1 MINMNYESYQV
12 ELVALEYRRHGF
24 NVEIQTKIQGLEY
37 EFDAVARRDGELV
50 IIEIINK
57 KQSPSAMQRKLQAL
71 QDVADKLPGAKV
83 DFRYIDADSIVLKIN
98 DDYRQQFLSFNLQQT
113 LRMRTPNLPKTG
125 DVTSQFLHLWHLHA
139 TTIRALG
146 VTVGLLKNRGQTDT
160 ILETYNELLRDGII
174 KQPEQ
179 QDGRD
184 VSMDLFE
191 IYENVRVAIQGAS
204 IARTTCDQLRGHVLE
219 VRSQIRAATK
229 FTFAKPHV
237 NKT

>member
-1 MINMNYESYQV
+1 MNYERFQV

-24 NVEIQTKIQGLEY
+24 DVEIQTKIQGLQY
-37 EFDAVARRDGELV
+37 EFDAVARRDRELV

-57 KQSPSAMQRKLQAL
+57 KGNPSARERKLQAL

-83 DFRYIDADSIVLKIN
+83 DFRYIDADSITLKMN
-98 DDYRQQFLSFNLQQT
+98 GDYRQQFSRFNLERILKT
-113 LRMRTPNLPKTG
+113 RVPNFPESG

-146 VTVGLLKNRGQTDT
+146 VTIGLLKSTEQMDT

-174 KQPEQ
+174 KPPEQ

-184 VSMDLFE
+184 ISMDLFE

-204 IARTTCDQLRGHVLE
+204 IDRTTCDQLRRHVLE
-219 VRSQIRAATK
+219 VRSQIRAATRA
-229 FTFAKPHV
+229 TSAKP
-237 NKT
+237 